1 MALPAPGPGCG
12 TKPEI
17 TLLPATAL
25 RAGSRLG
32 APCPSAPTATPR
44 AWGVRPDSSR
54 SSGSAAVS
62 PVPSPVGCRS
72 RRLAIFLTCFPCMV
86 VCHVRVAPCVKSC
99 TRPPPPKMN
108 RSAWDLGLGTDRLTA
123 PFARPRPAWPG
134 RGPVTAWVLCPV
146 PAPALAQPPPLASS
160 PGTRGR
166 CSAWGAGRERATA
179 PPGWCSATAARRARH
194 RPLDQHARRSWPA
207 CQCRDRPWSPCP
219 GCCLA
224 LCWPPAPPVPSE
236 VMQSF
241 SACICGFV
249 Q

>member
-17 TLLPATAL
+17 TLPPATAL

-32 APCPSAPTATPR
+32 APCPSAPTTTPR

-99 TRPPPPKMN
+99 TRPPPPKKN
-108 RSAWDLGLGTDRLTA
+108 RSAWDLGLGTDRPDCTLRPPAAGLVRPRSCHCLGPVSRPRSGLGTA
-123 PFARPRPAWPG
+123 PTLGLLARDEGPVLCPG
-134 RGPVTAWVLCPV
+134 RGAGARDGTARMVQCHGRQAS
-146 PAPALAQPPPLASS
+146 PAPS
-160 PGTRGR
+160 PGPGR
-166 CSAWGAGRERATA
+166 
-179 PPGWCSATAARRARH
+179 
-194 RPLDQHARRSWPA
+194 
-207 CQCRDRPWSPCP
+207 
-219 GCCLA
+219 
-224 LCWPPAPPVPSE
+224 SE
-236 VMQSF
+236 VM
-241 SACICGFV
+241 ACV
-249 Q
+249 PVP

>member
-17 TLLPATAL
+17 TLPPATAL

-108 RSAWDLGLGTDRLTA
+108 RSAWDLGLGTDRPDCTLRPPA
-123 PFARPRPAWPG
+123 AGLARPRSCHCLGPVSRPRSGLGTAPTLGLLARDKGLVLRPG
-134 RGPVTAWVLCPV
+134 RGAGARDGTARMVQCHSRQAS
-146 PAPALAQPPPLASS
+146 PAPS
-160 PGTRGR
+160 PGPGR
-166 CSAWGAGRERATA
+166 
-179 PPGWCSATAARRARH
+179 
-194 RPLDQHARRSWPA
+194 
-207 CQCRDRPWSPCP
+207 
-219 GCCLA
+219 
-224 LCWPPAPPVPSE
+224 SE
-236 VMQSF
+236 VM
-241 SACICGFV
+241 ACV
-249 Q
+249 PVP